1 MVGSGSVPMD
11 ERTCLL
17 GQCTTEE
24 RLACRHRL
32 RRYAAMQQN
41 DMDAP
46 QDEEAQ
52 DSAAALREEYQS
64 THHLL
69 LLLLLTVSMFV
80 VSPLRALLLVL
91 FLRCSRIVLRC
102 LAQSI
107 GEAAGPLWPF
117 NAPEFSASM
126 APCGPVLCLCFL
138 PELGQNCRACPGVL
152 GLSQMGSR
160 LSVTDQG
167 NIGGH
172 AVGSGQS
179 VGRRW

>member
-1 MVGSGSVPMD
+1 MLSDGSCGEDHGMVGSGSVPMD

-24 RLACRHRL
+24 RLACRQRL

-80 VSPLRALLLVL
+80 VSPHTRNLEHF
-91 FLRCSRIVLRC
+91 FLYS
-102 LAQSI
+102 
-107 GEAAGPLWPF
+107 
-117 NAPEFSASM
+117 
-126 APCGPVLCLCFL
+126 FL
-138 PELGQNCRACPGVL
+138 GVPELSSDV
-152 GLSQMGSR
+152 
-160 LSVTDQG
+160 
-167 NIGGH
+167 
-172 AVGSGQS
+172 
-179 VGRRW
+179 